1 MEPTMLRR
9 PFLTLLATA
18 ALAAGLG
25 PLSALAEGTIT
36 VTDLA
41 GRTVE
46 VPHDPQR
53 VILGEGR
60 AFYAFAI
67 LDRDAP
73 AARLAGW
80 AEDMILYD
88 PGTWRAFRTA
98 VPALESLPRFGSAY
112 SSDFSAELAIG
123 LGADLIVLPLS
134 GYYRALEGGLLE
146 AFDAAGIPVVFVDLR
161 EQPLVNTV
169 PSMELLGRIFDR
181 EDVAQRFADFYLA
194 ETRRVTLPASRI
206 PADQR
211 VVVIM
216 ERAQGWTP
224 DSCCMTFGAANL
236 GAFVDAA
243 GGRNWGSSRFPGV
256 GGEISLETI
265 LAEDPPVIIGTGADW
280 SEAQPEMT
288 AVRFGY
294 ELPPEEAQA
303 QLAAMAQRP
312 GWEGLRAVR
321 EKRFHA
327 VWHQFY
333 TSPLNVVALQV
344 FAKWLYPDTFAD
356 LDPEA
361 TMRRYHDAFLPI
373 PYTGTFWA
381 SLP

>member
-1 MEPTMLRR
+1 MFRR
-9 PFLTLLATA
+9 TILTFFASA
-18 ALAAGLG
+18 ALAIGLG
-25 PLSALAEGTIT
+25 PLPSAADGTIT

-41 GRTVE
+41 GRSVE
-46 VPHDPQR
+46 VPHDPQN

-60 AFYAFAI
+60 LLYATAI
-67 LDRDAP
+67 LDRDNP

-98 VPALESLPRFGSAY
+98 VPALEDLPRFGSAY

-134 GYYRALEGGLLE
+134 GYYRAVEGGLIE
-146 AFDAAGIPVVFVDLR
+146 TFDAAGIPVVFVDLR
-161 EQPLVNTV
+161 EHPLVNTV
-169 PSMELLGRIFDR
+169 PSIQLLGRIFDR
-181 EDVAQRFADFYLA
+181 DAIAQRFADFYLQ

-206 PADQR
+206 PPEER
-211 VVVIM
+211 VTVIM

-236 GAFVDAA
+236 GALLDAA
-243 GGRNWGSSRFPGV
+243 GGQNWGSSRFPGL

-265 LAEDPPVIIGTGADW
+265 IAEDPPVIIGTGADW
-280 SEAQPEMT
+280 SEAQPEAT

-294 ELPPEEAQA
+294 ELDPVEARA
-303 QLAAMAQRP
+303 QLAAMAERP
-312 GWEGLRAVR
+312 GWESLQAVR
-321 EKRFHA
+321 EGRFHS

-333 TSPLNVVALQV
+333 TSPLNVVALQA
-344 FAKWLYPDTFAD
+344 FAKWLYPDMFAD
-356 LDPEA
+356 LDPEE
-361 TMRRYHDAFLPI
+361 TMRRYHEEFLPI
-373 PYTGTFWA
+373 AYSGTFWA
-381 SLP
+381 SLQ

>member
-1 MEPTMLRR
+1 MFRR
-9 PFLTLLATA
+9 PLLTLLATA
-18 ALAAGLG
+18 ALAVGLA
-25 PLSALAEGTIT
+25 PLSALAEGTIA

-41 GRTVE
+41 GRTIE
-46 VPHDPQR
+46 VVHDPQR

-60 AFYAFAI
+60 LLYATAI

-80 AEDMILYD
+80 AEDMILFD

-98 VPALESLPRFGSAY
+98 APALEALPRFGSAY

-123 LGADLIVLPLS
+123 LEADLVVLPLS
-134 GYYRALEGGLLE
+134 GYYRAVESGLIDS
-146 AFDAAGIPVVFVDLR
+146 FDAAGIPIVFVDLR
-161 EQPLVNTV
+161 EHPLLNTV
-169 PSMELLGRIFDR
+169 PSIQLLGRIFDR
-181 EDVAQRFADFYLA
+181 DVVAQRFADFFMT
-194 ETRRVTLPASRI
+194 ETRRVTLPVSRI

-211 VVVIM
+211 VGVIM

-236 GAFVDAA
+236 GALLDAA
-243 GGRNWGSSRFPGV
+243 GGRNWGSSRFPGL

-265 LAEDPPVIIGTGADW
+265 IAEDPPVIIGTGADW
-280 SEAQPEMT
+280 SEAQPGAT

-294 ELPPEEAQA
+294 ELPPGDAQV
-303 QLAAMAQRP
+303 QLTAMAQRP

-321 EKRFHA
+321 EGRFHA

-333 TSPLNVVALQV
+333 TSPISVVALQV
-344 FAKWLYPDTFAD
+344 FAKWLYPDIFAD

-361 TMRRYHDAFLPI
+361 TMRRYHEDFLPI